1 MCASG
6 ERTRDCSPGHAGK
19 EGPQLA
25 RTGASHSILK
35 CDTVLGTFDATP
47 KVPQH
52 TGLTP
57 FFEDCTPQNEV
68 PLSSFTKP
76 PGPPS
81 ACPLPPRL
89 SLMLRRLF
97 PGPGRHSASPHLCPC
112 WSLPGAL
119 FLLCHFLSAQIVC
132 SSRKP
137 SLHTPVPYTP
147 ITIMLLIHSTYNP
160 TATVYYHK
168 LLAGRACVFDMSLLF
183 VLL

>member
-1 MCASG
+1 M
-6 ERTRDCSPGHAGK
+6 
-19 EGPQLA
+19 Q
-25 RTGASHSILK
+25 HSELI
-35 CDTVLGTFDATP
+35 
-47 KVPQH
+47 
-52 TGLTP
+52 
-57 FFEDCTPQNEV
+57 EDCTPQNEV

-160 TATVYYHK
+160 TATVYYHE